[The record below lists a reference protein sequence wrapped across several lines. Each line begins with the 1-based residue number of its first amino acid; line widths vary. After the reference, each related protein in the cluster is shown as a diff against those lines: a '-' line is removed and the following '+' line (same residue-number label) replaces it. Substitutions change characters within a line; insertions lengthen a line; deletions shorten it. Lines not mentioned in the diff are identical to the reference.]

1 MLYNL
6 VLKDDFCGLMQTKG
20 ESGVFNKSAIFKQT
34 YRQKALSL
42 HSVIIYLQ
50 MTKDINRIK
59 AVLAETGK
67 TNIWLAER
75 LGVNPTTV
83 SKWCTNTCQP
93 DLYTLSKIAE
103 LLSVSRREL
112 LRP

>member
-1 MLYNL
+1 MNLYM
-6 VLKDDFCGLMQTKG
+6 GQ
-20 ESGVFNKSAIFKQT
+20 E
-34 YRQKALSL
+34 
-42 HSVIIYLQ
+42 
-50 MTKDINRIK
+50 INRIK

-67 TNIWLAER
+67 TNLWLAEQ

-103 LLSVSRREL
+103 LLQVSRREL